1 MSQKQE
7 KTAYNHLTV
16 QIPKNA
22 PDLKELTAGDEL
34 LLDSVRLVFH
44 QIYRQLIKLWESGVE
59 GKRQIRSGAW
69 VSLCSEILGQ
79 LLGKNFYREV
89 LDFMIKH
96 KMLQEQR
103 NAAGF
108 QKYCPTRCKKFRI
121 PFGLF
126 EAPKRGKLYRKETVT
141 NAALIKRVMK
151 HLEKKRQ
158 EAAEELN
165 LKENKSLAKW
175 INMAQD
181 LKPVAKLV
189 EAQKAL
195 ATSEEEREL
204 IEHFSVTHSDVGLD
218 AFSVDDFGKRRYSH
232 VTNLPSEYRSMYR
245 FNGFENSPH
254 VNIDIRNSQ
263 PFFAGMLMKNPK
275 CIRTVIP
282 EFMPISN
289 LLQKHSDK
297 PDTELFFHSVRNG
310 DFYELISEKA
320 NLTLERSEIKQR
332 CFKAIFYGRSRIYRG
347 TENYTELKLV
357 RNAFQNL
364 FPHVFET
371 IQAIKEVDLPFMNDF
386 YYSRKT
392 GARLQN
398 GRYKNLS
405 CAMARI
411 ESALVW
417 RVNDRLL
424 KQPTIPF
431 TNIHDSWWTPESNES
446 EIRKQVEIVFRRF
459 GVEPPQLKT
468 TTYCKTIYLPH
479 NE

>member
-1 MSQKQE
+1 MSQKQA
-7 KTAYNHLTV
+7 KTACSYLTV
-16 QIPKNA
+16 HIPKNA
-22 PDLKELTAGDEL
+22 PDLKALTAGNEL
-34 LLDSVRLVFH
+34 LLDSIRLVFH
-44 QIYRQLIKLWESGVE
+44 QMYRQLMKLWESGVE

-89 LDFMIKH
+89 LDFMLEH
-96 KMLQEQR
+96 KLIVQRMNGAGLKTFYPGRCLQFRVPRQHFAALQR
-103 NAAGF
+103 GS
-108 QKYCPTRCKKFRI
+108 
-121 PFGLF
+121 
-126 EAPKRGKLYRKETVT
+126 LYKTESIT

-158 EAAEELN
+158 EATEELN

-175 INMAQD
+175 IKMTQD

-195 ATSEEEREL
+195 ATSEEEMEL
-204 IEHFSVTHSDVGLD
+204 IEHFAETHSDVGLD

-254 VNIDIRNSQ
+254 VNIDIQNSQ

-282 EFMPISN
+282 EFMPISD

-297 PDTELFFHSVRNG
+297 PDTELFFDSVRNG

-332 CFKAIFYGRSRIYRG
+332 CFKAIFYGKNRIYRG
-347 TENYTELKLV
+347 TENYTELLLV
-357 RNAFQNL
+357 RNAFLDL
-364 FPHVFET
+364 FPHVFEM
-371 IQAIKEVDLPFMNDF
+371 IQAIKRVDLVFMDDF

-392 GARLQN
+392 GERLHK
-398 GRYKNLS
+398 GAYKNLS
-405 CAMARI
+405 CAMQRI
-411 ESALVW
+411 ESKMVW

-424 KQPTIPF
+424 KHLTIPF

-468 TTYCKTIYLPH
+468 TIL
-479 NE
+479 